1 MAADT
6 ARPSRLP
13 FAIWALGMVSLF
25 GDVASEMIFSLLPAF
40 LTSELGASAMMVGL
54 VVGMGEATSLAV
66 KMISGPFSDR
76 IGRRKPLAL
85 IGYGMAALVKPLF
98 AMAGSPLHVLV
109 AHLLDRTGK
118 GIRGAPRDAL
128 IADITPHSM
137 RGAAYGLRQSL
148 DSVGAILGPLL
159 ALMLMALWANNIR
172 AVFWVAAIPGAI
184 SVAIL
189 FFGVQEPDGLVKS
202 SAGNPLARTNLRRLP
217 AAFWQ
222 VVLFGGLF
230 TLARFNQ
237 AFLVLR
243 VQQGGLSLGQLP
255 MVLIAMNT
263 VYALSAYP
271 LGNLADRLP
280 HKSLLAIGM
289 LLLVSADLV
298 LAYGAGGYLV
308 WVGVA
313 LWGLHMGATQ
323 GLLAAMVADTAPADL
338 RGTAFGVF
346 NLVAGLALLCSGTT
360 AGLIWDHFGA
370 RYTFIAGASMAL
382 LAMAAML
389 VHGRSSRPRNGKS
402 QI

>member
-1 MAADT
+1 MAAD
-6 ARPSRLP
+6 APRPSRLP

-40 LTSELGASAMMVGL
+40 LTSELGASALMVGL
-54 VVGMGEATSLAV
+54 IVGMGEATALTV

-76 IGRRKPLAL
+76 LGKRKPLAL

-98 AMAGSPLHVLV
+98 ALAGSPLHVLL

-128 IADITPHSM
+128 IADITPQSL

-148 DSVGAILGPLL
+148 DSVGAILGPVL
-159 ALMLMALWANNIR
+159 ALVLMALWANNIR
-172 AVFWVAAIPGAI
+172 AVFWVAAIPAAI
-184 SVAIL
+184 SVIIL
-189 FFGVQEPDGLVKS
+189 IFGVQEPAGLVKS
-202 SAGNPLARTNLRRLP
+202 STGNPLTPTNLRRLP
-217 AAFWQ
+217 TAFWH
-222 VVLFGGLF
+222 VVFFGGLF

-243 VQQGGLSLGQLP
+243 VQQGGLSLGHLP
-255 MVLIAMNT
+255 VVLVAMNI

-271 LGNLADRLP
+271 LGKLADRMA
-280 HKSLLAIGM
+280 HKHLLAIGM
-289 LLLVSADLV
+289 LLLV
-298 LAYGAGGYLV
+298 GAGLLLAHSNQGYFV
-308 WVGVA
+308 WLGVG

-346 NLVAGLALLCSGTT
+346 NLVAGLALLCSGGT
-360 AGLIWDHFGA
+360 AGLVWDHFGA
-370 RYTFIAGASMAL
+370 RYTFIFGASMAL
-382 LAMAAML
+382 LAL
-389 VHGRSSRPRNGKS
+389 VALLIHSQSARNSRKS